1 MLALA
6 VRGEHSSRTLA
17 GKDKGGSAHGAPGN
31 LGGAPHSSVL
41 WDLR

>member
-17 GKDKGGSAHGAPGN
+17 GKDKGALLTGPLVTSAG
-31 LGGAPHSSVL
+31 
-41 WDLR
+41 LRTHPSFGI